1 MVRSDSPPPPLP
13 AKPPVVSTPIRAPL
27 ITHMNDPLKDDPA
40 GSTSV
45 LMGLKV
51 MSEIFLSCLVLLC
64 TVFSKLSLVGLTDD
78 LSEVTRLLQNGSGSD
93 PSIVTRGVTVYWQLL
108 LVLLIPNCIT
118 FCRSMLFGLVG
129 KSSQSFPFPHQRA
142 FIMVSIA
149 HAGSI
154 M

>member
-13 AKPPVVSTPIRAPL
+13 AKPPASTPIRAPL
-27 ITHMNDPLKDDPA
+27 THMNNPLKDDPA

-78 LSEVTRLLQNGSGSD
+78 LSEVTRLVQNGSGSD
-93 PSIVTRGVTVYWQLL
+93 PSTVTRGVSVYWQLL

-118 FCRSMLFGLVG
+118 FCRCMLFGLVG
-129 KSSQSFPFPHQRA
+129 KSSQSFPFPHQKA
-142 FIMVSIA
+142 FIMVSITQV
-149 HAGSI
+149 H
-154 M
+154 